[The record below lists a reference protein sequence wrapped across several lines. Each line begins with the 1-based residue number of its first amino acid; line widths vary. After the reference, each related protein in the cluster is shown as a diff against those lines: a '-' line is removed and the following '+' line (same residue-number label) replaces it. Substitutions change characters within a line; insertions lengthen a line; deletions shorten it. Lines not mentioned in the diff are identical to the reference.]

1 VVAARGVG
9 LKRHAGNLRSEEGS
23 FSYTTQPAAPVS
35 GPCNN
40 TSSAKDRNYPRL
52 KTVSGSRPASSSPE

>member
-40 TSSAKDRNYPRL
+40 TAHVPSL
-52 KTVSGSRPASSSPE
+52 KIVATATL